1 MLENAIVFALT
12 ANKEMANDIVGHL
25 GMKLGNCVVRH
36 FADGA
41 IMINTTDSVRGKKV
55 YIIQSTSNPVTERLM
70 ELLIFIDALK
80 RASAKEITAVVPY
93 YGYARQDRK
102 ASPREP
108 ITAKLVANLLQTAGI
123 NRIVTIDLHAPQ
135 IQGFFDVPVDELSAI
150 PFFAKYLKDKLG
162 NKEEYVVVA
171 PDHGGTTRARR
182 LSLLLDCPIAI
193 VDKRRPRPNVAEVM
207 GIVGDV
213 KGKVAIMVDDII
225 DTGGTIIAGANK
237 VMENGAKKVYAVCT
251 HGIFSEDALSKL
263 DKSVFE
269 EIIISNTIALPEK
282 AASKKIKVISLAPMI
297 AKAIEHIEQGLSLSI
312 VYDLFNKP

>member
-1 MLENAIVFALT
+1 MLDNAVIFALT
-12 ANKEMANDIVGHL
+12 ANKEMAKEIVGHL
-25 GMKLGNCVVRH
+25 GLNLGRCEVRH
-36 FADGA
+36 FADGE
-41 IMINTTDSVRGKKV
+41 IMINTLDSVRGKKV
-55 YIIQSTSNPVTERLM
+55 YIIQSTSNPVTENLM

-102 ASPREP
+102 ASAREP
-108 ITAKLVANLLQTAGI
+108 ITAKLVANLLQVAGI

-150 PFFAKYLKDKLG
+150 PFFAKYLKSKLG
-162 NKEEYVVVA
+162 NNQDLVVVS

-207 GIVGDV
+207 GVVGDV
-213 KGKVAIMVDDII
+213 KGKIAILIDDII
-225 DTGGTIIAGANK
+225 DTGGTLIAAASK
-237 VMENGAKKVYAVCT
+237 VKEFGAKEVYAVCT
-251 HGIFSEDALSKL
+251 HGIFSNNALEKL
-263 DKSVFE
+263 EKSDFKK
-269 EIIISNTIALPEK
+269 IIISNTIALPAGNKSTKVE
-282 AASKKIKVISLAPMI
+282 VISLAPMM
-297 AKAIEHIEQGLSLSI
+297 AKAIEHIEKGLSLSI

>member
-1 MLENAIVFALT
+1 MLENAVIFALT
-12 ANKEMANDIVGHL
+12 ANKEMANDIVAHL
-25 GMKLGNCVVRH
+25 GLNLGKCEVKH
-36 FADGA
+36 FADGE
-41 IMINTTDSVRGKKV
+41 IMINTLDSVRGKKV
-55 YIIQSTSNPVTERLM
+55 YVIQSTSNPVTESLM

-108 ITAKLVANLLQTAGI
+108 ITAKLVANLLQVAGI

-150 PFFAKYLKDKLG
+150 PFFAKYLKQELG
-162 NKEEYVVVA
+162 KNKDIVVVA

-193 VDKRRPRPNVAEVM
+193 IDKRRPSPNVAEVM
-207 GIVGDV
+207 GVVGDV
-213 KGKVAIMVDDII
+213 KGKVAILIDDII
-225 DTGGTIIAGANK
+225 DTGGTLIAGASK
-237 VMENGAKKVYAVCT
+237 VKEFGAKKVYAVCT
-251 HGIFSEDALSKL
+251 HGIFSNNALEKL
-263 DKSVFE
+263 EKSDFE
-269 EIIISNTIALPEK
+269 KIIISDTIALPK
-282 AASKKIKVISLAPMI
+282 GKISKKIKVISLAPMI
-297 AKAIEHIEQGLSLSI
+297 AKAIEHIEKGLSLSI

>member
-1 MLENAIVFALT
+1 MLENAVVFALT
-12 ANKEMANDIVGHL
+12 ANNEMANEIVGHL
-25 GMKLGNCVVRH
+25 GLKLGNCVVRH
-36 FADGA
+36 FADGE
-41 IMINTTDSVRGKKV
+41 IMINTLDSVRGKKV
-55 YIIQSTSNPVTERLM
+55 YIIQSTANPVTERLM

-150 PFFAKYLKDKLG
+150 PFFAKYLIQNILKNDDF
-162 NKEEYVVVA
+162 VVVA

-182 LSLLLDCPIAI
+182 LSLLLNCPIAI
-193 VDKRRPRPNVAEVM
+193 VDKRRPRPNVAEVL

-213 KGKVAIMVDDII
+213 NGKIAIMLDDII
-225 DTGGTIIAGANK
+225 DTGGTIIEGAK
-237 VMENGAKKVYAVCT
+237 KIMENGAKKVYVVCT
-251 HGIFSEDALSKL
+251 HGIFSGDAIDNL
-263 DKSVFE
+263 DKSVIE
-269 EIIISNTIALPEK
+269 QVIISNTIALPNRK
-282 AASKKIKVISLAPMI
+282 IPKKIKVISLAPMI
-297 AKAIEHIEQGLSLSI
+297 AKAIEHIEQGLSLSV